1 MAELRS
7 VKVSEQ
13 AKLISERN
21 AKIRE
26 LIKVSGN
33 SETARRHVASLFGM
47 IPEDIERIVEA
58 K

>member
-21 AKIRE
+21 QKIRE

-33 SETARRHVASLFGM
+33 TEVARKHVASLLGM
-47 IPEDIERIVEA
+47 IPEDIERILEA